1 MGLHIKTFRLVDE
14 LDMVVSN
21 EELAEL
27 DLVETEETNIDVE
40 EEK

>member
-1 MGLHIKTFRLVDE
+1 MGLHITLCRLIDE
-14 LDMVVSN
+14 LDTVVSK

-27 DLVETEETNIDVE
+27 DLVETEETNNDVK